1 MTGANRD
8 EKCSRILRVLPDY
21 SPSSHGLQGLPIV
34 SAVLWWNS
42 KKTIAKDKDNSK
54 DKKKDYSP
62 PSHGLQGLPIV
73 SVSWWLVIQRRWEKD
88 NCRSEDKDNSKDK
101 KKTNLN
107 SSNRLQSLPSLSVVT
122 KTKKNVTT
130 RITNQKTNISSHW
143 LQDYEFTRKDE
154 DDWKNNG
161 NTITNRKTSTKIQML
176 IDCTAILSSDRHI
189 FVSTSLPWAKF
200 KGQFRGNSFLFIFT
214 PSDISTALQNLSAQ
228 RTIQMDTGRLLAQSL
243 IHYTTGRSLHQVMI
257 LP

>member
-34 SAVLWWNS
+34 S
-42 KKTIAKDKDNSK
+42 
-54 DKKKDYSP
+54 
-62 PSHGLQGLPIV
+62 V
-73 SVSWWLVIQRRWEKD
+73 SLWLVIQRRWEKD

-101 KKTNLN
+101 KNTNLKSN
-107 SSNRLQSLPSLSVVT
+107 SPNRLQSLPSLSVVT
-122 KTKKNVTT
+122 KTKKNLTT

-161 NTITNRKTSTKIQML
+161 NTNTKIIRPRQKSKCSL
-176 IDCTAILSSDRHI
+176 TVLPFWVPTDISLSLQASHGPSSKDNSEGIASCSSLLRQI
-189 FVSTSLPWAKF
+189 FLRPCKTCQL
-200 KGQFRGNSFLFIFT
+200 KGQFKWTQG
-214 PSDISTALQNLSAQ
+214 
-228 RTIQMDTGRLLAQSL
+228 G
-243 IHYTTGRSLHQVMI
+243 Y
-257 LP
+257 

>member
-8 EKCSRILRVLPDY
+8 EKCSRVLRVLPDY
-21 SPSSHGLQGLPIV
+21 SPSSHR
-34 SAVLWWNS
+34 
-42 KKTIAKDKDNSK
+42 
-54 DKKKDYSP
+54 
-62 PSHGLQGLPIV
+62 LQGLPIV
-73 SVSWWLVIQRRWEKD
+73 SVSLWLVIQRRWEKD

-101 KKTNLN
+101 KNTNLKSN
-107 SSNRLQSLPSLSVVT
+107 SPNRLQSLPSLSVVT

-161 NTITNRKTSTKIQML
+161 NTNTNRQTSTKIQIL
-176 IDCTAILSSDRHI
+176 IDCNAILSSDRHI
-189 FVSTSLPWAKF
+189 FVSTNLPWAKF